1 MESNLLVPD
10 YILRKLILLYGFTKE
25 IQSKIREAQLNPL
38 SYITYE
44 NYSIINGEWLNK
56 FKEFYNY
63 EQIAKIIQYHKYDFP
78 NYIKYKNNIEKIL
91 STIKQY
97 KLYQKEIKFP
107 DELKILNNF
116 YPTAKCIVNNL
127 KIHDNFYIVNSEL
140 NKLLSHD
147 KDNPINP
154 NYPAFVNK
162 KNLNVFLNKYSYFIF
177 IDNIEICTMDKDGMF
192 VHQYCIK
199 LEELSTVPEII
210 KIIKA
215 GGIEKILKKKEL
227 GNKTSAQYDSVQ
239 NGLIYNIEKI
249 KKDKEKHKKDDKSQD
264 KIKENNI
271 VLQNNNNNI
280 NQNQINNNNI
290 INNNYQNQNNNQ
302 FIQPN
307 YNLYPQQ
314 FNYNQG
320 QYQFQNNM
328 NNNMNFSNFQMPN
341 MFGNNQNIFQ
351 NFNNMNN
358 FQQMNQSIY
367 NELQKEKCEN
377 QKLLKSI
384 QIEQGKKV
392 KFLEESLTEEK
403 KEKQTLENKFQE
415 FIKETQYKMI
425 DLYNI
430 NQQSKGN
437 SDSKESMVKI
447 FLDKDKEID
456 ELKTKLKR
464 YPFEL
469 EEGENMMTVN
479 FISTDNK
486 IQNYSIICKNTEVF
500 YNIEKRLYEGFNEF
514 YETENYFTVNGNI
527 INKDKSLEEN
537 KVKNNDVI
545 LLNKY

>member
-227 GNKTSAQYDSVQ
+227 GNKTSVQYDSVQ

-249 KKDKEKHKKDDKSQD
+249 KKDKEEKEKHKKDD
-264 KIKENNI
+264 
-271 VLQNNNNNI
+271 
-280 NQNQINNNNI
+280 INNNVQSSKSKRNDNPLFI
-290 INNNYQNQNNNQ
+290 I
-302 FIQPN
+302 
-307 YNLYPQQ
+307 
-314 FNYNQG
+314 
-320 QYQFQNNM
+320 
-328 NNNMNFSNFQMPN
+328 
-341 MFGNNQNIFQ
+341 
-351 NFNNMNN
+351 
-358 FQQMNQSIY
+358 
-367 NELQKEKCEN
+367 
-377 QKLLKSI
+377 
-384 QIEQGKKV
+384 
-392 KFLEESLTEEK
+392 
-403 KEKQTLENKFQE
+403 
-415 FIKETQYKMI
+415 
-425 DLYNI
+425 
-430 NQQSKGN
+430 
-437 SDSKESMVKI
+437 
-447 FLDKDKEID
+447 
-456 ELKTKLKR
+456 
-464 YPFEL
+464 
-469 EEGENMMTVN
+469 
-479 FISTDNK
+479 
-486 IQNYSIICKNTEVF
+486 
-500 YNIEKRLYEGFNEF
+500 
-514 YETENYFTVNGNI
+514 
-527 INKDKSLEEN
+527 
-537 KVKNNDVI
+537 
-545 LLNKY
+545 